1 MSGRFIVNGVPDGGI
16 IVGDIKDE
24 VPESL
29 ICLYFGPKSSKS
41 GWKYQCKTTP
51 EEQDAMLS
59 LYRRVYES
67 QDIPNKEI
75 TVQFARG
82 LILMS
87 SGTKVNWEEFR
98 VDRRKYHECLRKR
111 KELIRKEK
119 SEREGKG
126 ERGIA
131 PSTIGKRRCTMP
143 MGLIGDDFLA
153 SLKLTVKTEVGDDG
167 SVMPMGKRSGGK
179 DRVDNVSP
187 SWSKAEIDEM
197 VGVISDRSTLLKKCR
212 VSLGDITGIRDNKED
227 ALRRAKLMRD
237 DRTLMIGKYKLEIDR
252 IAANELL
259 LRARME
265 ERTSLLASLESADA
279 FESEKETLVAQLLRD
294 ESNRES
300 LFVSRVVEERTSR
313 RSQQIVSDCE
323 ETITLLE
330 KELEYTR
337 DEYTNLTQKVKA
349 LEGQAVS
356 MDKQLRMMREVFG
369 DSLWPRPI
377 SSCSESPVH
386 LVHTLNPCP
395 VCWLWYSCW
404 DYVTLGCGHSYHPWY
419 LAKYAKVSSKCLLV
433 SYEQPFFPENQ
444 VVLGLR
450 IAMNCAITS
459 TTKEASLS
467 MDISPDTKVKLEGTL
482 N

>member
-131 PSTIGKRRCTMP
+131 PSTIGKRRCTMT
-143 MGLIGDDFLA
+143 F
-153 SLKLTVKTEVGDDG
+153 
-167 SVMPMGKRSGGK
+167 
-179 DRVDNVSP
+179 
-187 SWSKAEIDEM
+187 
-197 VGVISDRSTLLKKCR
+197 
-212 VSLGDITGIRDNKED
+212 
-227 ALRRAKLMRD
+227 
-237 DRTLMIGKYKLEIDR
+237 
-252 IAANELL
+252 LL
-259 LRARME
+259 L
-265 ERTSLLASLESADA
+265 
-279 FESEKETLVAQLLRD
+279 
-294 ESNRES
+294 
-300 LFVSRVVEERTSR
+300 
-313 RSQQIVSDCE
+313 
-323 ETITLLE
+323 
-330 KELEYTR
+330 
-337 DEYTNLTQKVKA
+337 
-349 LEGQAVS
+349 
-356 MDKQLRMMREVFG
+356 
-369 DSLWPRPI
+369 
-377 SSCSESPVH
+377 
-386 LVHTLNPCP
+386 
-395 VCWLWYSCW
+395 
-404 DYVTLGCGHSYHPWY
+404 
-419 LAKYAKVSSKCLLV
+419 
-433 SYEQPFFPENQ
+433 
-444 VVLGLR
+444 
-450 IAMNCAITS
+450 
-459 TTKEASLS
+459 
-467 MDISPDTKVKLEGTL
+467 
-482 N
+482 